1 MSNRLA
7 PTGPKAARSD
17 ALANRDRILE
27 AARDVF
33 ARRGLGAE
41 MKEIAEHAGVGVGT
55 LYRHFEGRDALLS
68 ALLQLT
74 KEHLLQQLRTAVE
87 RGDPRE
93 ALRAMIG
100 AATQVCEQFGALTE
114 AMLTGQ
120 LSELHGGH
128 AEFTE
133 LFANLLQ
140 RGVRKGV
147 FRSDIDVPAVVA
159 IVESVFTSGTLLK
172 FAADR
177 SYHGAADAIADF
189 ILVAVVKTPG
199 DTSRT

>member
-1 MSNRLA
+1 M
-7 PTGPKAARSD
+7 
-17 ALANRDRILE
+17 
-27 AARDVF
+27 F

-41 MKEIAEHAGVGVGT
+41 MKEIAERAGVGVGT

-87 RGDPRE
+87 RDDPRE

-100 AATQVCEQFGALTE
+100 AGTEVCEQFGALTE
-114 AMLTGQ
+114 AMLAGQ
-120 LSELHGGH
+120 LNELHGGH

-140 RGVRKGV
+140 RGIREGV
-147 FRSDIDVPAVVA
+147 FRSDVDVPAVVA
-159 IVESVFTSGTLLK
+159 IVESVFTSGTLLR

-177 SYHGAADAIADF
+177 SYRGAADAIADF
-189 ILVAVVKTPG
+189 ILVAIAQTTRG
-199 DTSRT
+199 TDDN

>member
-1 MSNRLA
+1 
-7 PTGPKAARSD
+7 
-17 ALANRDRILE
+17 
-27 AARDVF
+27 
-33 ARRGLGAE
+33 
-41 MKEIAEHAGVGVGT
+41 MKEIAERAGVGVGT

-199 DTSRT
+199 DTSRA